1 MKAVRSEQLKV
12 LTATLL
18 LEMSWSMS
26 FFFVTFKTYEE
37 GSFIQYALIR
47 GLPAITYFLGSRF
60 YGFISDSTGSRR
72 IFMIIG
78 ATSTTM
84 SLLGMAATPTSL
96 WILIVCVWYFLTAFE
111 PVTIAYLSTEKMGGE
126 ASGEY
131 YAASELGFTLGSA
144 IGGFLTD
151 LIGIRYNLL
160 LATAISVPSILLF
173 LSLREDGSTTSR
185 VEIKEALYRVFRLEF
200 PRGTRKVILPFFLAS
215 LSLSTFYAAFSI
227 KVYEA
232 SSRSNTLLG
241 VLVSL
246 AGLFSTV
253 LGPIYGKL
261 VDRLGGK
268 RSFAISCIIYSLY
281 FLAGVIASDILI
293 LAILMVL
300 PLFPLHYTSRNA
312 LAMELLPEEKAS
324 AVSVPSSL
332 GSIAEATGN
341 YISGVTMTFV
351 GPSGTMLLGPLLSIT
366 AVLILLVRKPVG

>member
-1 MKAVRSEQLKV
+1 
-12 LTATLL
+12 
-18 LEMSWSMS
+18 MS

-37 GSFIQYALIR
+37 EGFIQYALIR

-60 YGFISDSTGSRR
+60 YGFISDSTGNRR
-72 IFMIIG
+72 IFMVIG
-78 ATSTTM
+78 AISTTI

-96 WILIVCVWYFLTAFE
+96 WIPIVCVWYFLTAFE
-111 PVTIAYLSTEKMGGE
+111 PVTIAYLSAEKMGGE

-160 LATAISVPSILLF
+160 LATVISVPSILLF
-173 LSLREDGSTTSR
+173 LSLKEDGSTTSR
-185 VEIKEALYRVFRLEF
+185 VEIKKALYKVFRLEF

-253 LGPIYGKL
+253 SGPIYGKL

-268 RSFAISCIIYSLY
+268 RSFAVSCIIYSLY

-293 LAILMVL
+293 LAILTVL

-324 AVSVPSSL
+324 AISVPSSL

-351 GPSGTMLLGPLLSIT
+351 SPSGTMLLGPLLSIT
-366 AVLILLVRKPVG
+366 AVLILLAKKR